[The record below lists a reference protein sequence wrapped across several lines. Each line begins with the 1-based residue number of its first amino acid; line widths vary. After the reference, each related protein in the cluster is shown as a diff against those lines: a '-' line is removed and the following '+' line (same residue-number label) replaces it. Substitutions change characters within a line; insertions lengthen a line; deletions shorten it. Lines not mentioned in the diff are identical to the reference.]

1 MTGWESK
8 VSTFPKCPSLQ
19 GPTVRLQIRPHIRR
33 SYVASL
39 NLEMIG
45 RGGGGIEGT
54 SKTGKSSSDVK
65 LIQRPFSVPETE
77 EQFETNQALLKIG
90 APNGKSGPHLPGL
103 SPMQSWTLLVRRY
116 ERVQMTSLVPSIL
129 HVLPPQP

>member
-8 VSTFPKCPSLQ
+8 VSTFPKCLSLQ

-90 APNGKSGPHLPGL
+90 APNGKSGPQLPGL
-103 SPMQSWTLLVRRY
+103 
-116 ERVQMTSLVPSIL
+116 
-129 HVLPPQP
+129 PQCNPGHCLSGTNASK

>member
-1 MTGWESK
+1 M
-8 VSTFPKCPSLQ
+8 
-19 GPTVRLQIRPHIRR
+19 
-33 SYVASL
+33 ASL